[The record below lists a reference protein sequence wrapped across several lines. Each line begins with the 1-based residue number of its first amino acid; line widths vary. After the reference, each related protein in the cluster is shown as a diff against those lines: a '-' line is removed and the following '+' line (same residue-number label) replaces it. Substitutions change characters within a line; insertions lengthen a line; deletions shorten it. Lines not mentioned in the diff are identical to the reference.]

1 MYDDLIVAATAKHG
15 LPVGLLSA
23 LIQLAAYN
31 QGPTVISRALHYA
44 EAVEALV

>member
-15 LPVGLLSA
+15 LPVGL
-23 LIQLAAYN
+23 LAAYN